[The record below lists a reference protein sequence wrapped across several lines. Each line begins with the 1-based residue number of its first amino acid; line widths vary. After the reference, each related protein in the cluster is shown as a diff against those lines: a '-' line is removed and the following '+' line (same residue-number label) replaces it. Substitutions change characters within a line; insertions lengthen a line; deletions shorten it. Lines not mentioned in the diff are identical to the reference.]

1 MTIVRPSTVAFYW
14 APFHTEKPNELALFL
29 KGIRACYS
37 PSSRFH
43 NEGRILK
50 RTRRVVDSAIN
61 RERSKNAPA
70 TGTAARFGHRLRGI
84 VARPTRLTIR
94 PYVNHFPPSSHFLL
108 PLFFPLSQTDVLK
121 QSNSDQIFNS
131 NRGQPGFKWLH
142 PPWPAI
148 LSLLLRIRNA
158 LHRVSRMV

>member
-61 RERSKNAPA
+61 RECSKNAPA
-70 TGTAARFGHRLRGI
+70 TRDSCPIRTSAPGNSCSPHSPNYPPLRQPF
-84 VARPTRLTIR
+84 PTLV
-94 PYVNHFPPSSHFLL
+94 PLSSSS
-108 PLFFPLSQTDVLK
+108 FFPLSQTDVLK

-148 LSLLLRIRNA
+148 LSLLS
-158 LHRVSRMV
+158 V